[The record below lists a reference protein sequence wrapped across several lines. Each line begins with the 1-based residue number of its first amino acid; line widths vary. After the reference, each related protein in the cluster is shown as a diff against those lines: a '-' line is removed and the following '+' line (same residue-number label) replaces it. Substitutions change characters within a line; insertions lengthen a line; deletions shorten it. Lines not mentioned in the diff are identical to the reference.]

1 MSPDR
6 VVLGRGLDQLLGRT
20 ETGSADSVDLE
31 NRVLKVSVER
41 IHPDPKQPRRF
52 FDETALNNLASSIK
66 KEGLL
71 QPILVSKEEDGAYK
85 IIAGERRW
93 RAVQKLGWPR
103 IPVLLKK
110 KPKQTDQKMV
120 LALVENLQ
128 RQDLNPIEEAYAF
141 QFLLKENGW
150 SQQKLAETMGKDRS
164 SIANTLRLLNLHP
177 EVQKLLSKNKISLS
191 IAKLLLQEKSL
202 EKQTIL
208 AKKSAQTGWTVRDL
222 EKRLQ
227 SSCIKNKKVTE
238 TPYWLREVC
247 TALSRKWGLAVQ
259 THQSKNKIKVIL
271 SFDKDEDLKEFIH
284 RV

>member
-20 ETGSADSVDLE
+20 ETRSDFADLE
-31 NRVLKVSVER
+31 NRVLQVPVER
-41 IHPDPKQPRRF
+41 IHPDQKQPRRF
-52 FDETALNNLASSIK
+52 FDETALNSLASSIK

-71 QPILVSKEEDGAYK
+71 QPILVSKEKDNTYK

-110 KPKQTDQKMV
+110 KPKQADQKMV

-128 RQDLNPIEEAYAF
+128 RQDLNPIETAYAF
-141 QFLLKENGW
+141 RFLLEDNGW

-164 SIANTLRLLNLHP
+164 SIANILRLLHLHP

-202 EKQTIL
+202 EKQAIL
-208 AKKSAQTGWTVRDL
+208 AKKAAQTKLTVRDV
-222 EKRLQ
+222 EKKLQ
-227 SSCIKNKKVTE
+227 SGFIKNKEVIE
-238 TPYWLREVC
+238 NPYWLKEACAV
-247 TALSRKWGLAVQ
+247 LSRKWGVLVQ
-259 THQSKNKIKVIL
+259 AHKSKKKIKVVL
-271 SFDKDEDLKEFIH
+271 SFSKDEDFKEFIH

>member
-20 ETGSADSVDLE
+20 EIESNSSSLE
-31 NRVLKVSVER
+31 NRVLQVPIEH
-41 IHPDPKQPRRF
+41 IHPDQKQPRRF
-52 FDETALNNLASSIK
+52 FDETALNSLASSIK

-71 QPILVSKEEDGAYK
+71 QPILVSKEKDNTYK

-103 IPVLLKK
+103 ISVLLKK
-110 KPKQTDQKMV
+110 KPNQTDQKMV

-128 RQDLNPIEEAYAF
+128 RQDLNPLEEAHAF
-141 QFLLKENGW
+141 QFLLQENAW
-150 SQQKLAETMGKDRS
+150 SQQKLAETVGRDRS

-202 EKQTIL
+202 EKQVIW
-208 AKKSAQTGWTVRDL
+208 AKKAAQRGLTVRDV
-222 EKRLQ
+222 EKKLH
-227 SSCIKNKKVTE
+227 SGLIKNKEVIE
-238 TPYWLREVC
+238 TPYWLREACAV
-247 TALSRKWGLAVQ
+247 LSRKWGVLTQV
-259 THQSKNKIKVIL
+259 HKSKNKTKIVL